1 MISYFG
7 AIWNCRH
14 FWLSLVKLD
23 LRTRYRRSVLGLGW
37 SLLQP
42 ICMTAIYCV
51 VFHKLFHVSIAE
63 YAPHVLAGQVIWG
76 LIQISTLQGCQSFF
90 QGEAYIRQCPMPLAV
105 FPLRTVLAAS
115 FHFLVA
121 MAVVIAL
128 VTGLGLAG
136 MRETHY
142 LAMLNLVP
150 AIALLFFFCWS
161 MAIIA
166 GISNVYFQDT
176 QHLAEVGFQMLF
188 FCTPIIYY
196 ADRLESVGL
205 GWLMHLNPVV
215 VFLKLIREPVLTGHA
230 PSLFTYLQGFGI
242 VAAAMGLAAYLL
254 ARHQK
259 RLIFQL

>member
-51 VFHKLFHVSIAE
+51 VFPKLMGVSLAK
-63 YAPHVLAGQVIWG
+63 YAPHVLTGQVIWAF
-76 LIQISTLQGCQSFF
+76 IQISTLQGCQSFF
-90 QGEAYIRQCPMPLAV
+90 QGEAYIRQCPMPMAV

-115 FHFLVA
+115 FHFLIA
-121 MAVVIAL
+121 MCVVFLLVIGLDIA
-128 VTGLGLAG
+128 GL
-136 MRETHY
+136 HQSNY
-142 LAMLNLVP
+142 LLLPCLIPSIIMLFV
-150 AIALLFFFCWS
+150 FCWS

-166 GISNVYFQDT
+166 GIANVFFQDT

-188 FCTPIIYY
+188 FCTPIIYE
-196 ADRLESVGL
+196 ADILEGKGMGIV
-205 GWLMHLNPVV
+205 MKLNPVV
-215 VFLKLIREPVLTGHA
+215 AFLQLFREPILNHTV
-230 PSLFTYLQGFGI
+230 PSAFTYFKGLVIVGI
-242 VAAAMGLAAYLL
+242 AVGLAAYLL